1 MIATIPENGLED
13 KVCQHVSL
21 GLLQDILPVSQ
32 IEELL
37 ETYQMWE
44 QRERKLNMVA
54 MVYWLLGLHLYPHLS
69 QRAVYAKLVS
79 GLRTIRDDVAEAI
92 PSKSAFSYRRAQL
105 GSEVLEELFAQ
116 AAGPQA
122 TEQTPGA
129 FYQGMR
135 LLALDGTV
143 ESLPDTAS
151 NRETFHY
158 STDDEQSHSPFPQAR
173 LVLLVEC
180 ATHLICDAEISPCRQ
195 AEATSMRVLVERWK
209 WENCLVLWDS
219 GFHSSWVIFALRAR
233 GCHVLGRLKS
243 NALLKPVGHLWDGSY
258 LTYIYQDQDHQSGP
272 RMLVRVISYTFTDQ
286 RIPGAGKQ
294 VYRLVTTLL
303 DPFTHPAK
311 ELAVLYHERWQVEL
325 VIDEADTHLRL
336 SARTLRSLTA
346 NGVIQELYGL
356 LLAHTLLRTLMLRA
370 AQPQELAPTTISF
383 TDTIRLVDD
392 SLAPLSLVSVSRRQ
406 QMVKSLLQEIATFR
420 LPKQRVR
427 IQARVVKRV
436 RARYERK
443 KPEHWHA
450 PPLELNLDF
459 QQIIA
464 LVV

>member
-1 MIATIPENGLED
+1 MTNSAPAKRPAKNTVTKSRMVVRFMYFSPNYSGLLQSFFAPCGRGRKRDWGRPNTVQIRRKDKRGRRKTKRQSRWHTEAINDFKNERTCLMIATIPENGLED

-54 MVYWLLGLHLYPHLS
+54 MVYWLLGLHLHPHLS
-69 QRAVYAKLVS
+69 QRAVYAQLVI
-79 GLRTIRDDVAEAI
+79 GLRTIRDDVAEGV

-151 NRETFHY
+151 NRETFRY

-180 ATHLICDAEISPCRQ
+180 ATHLICDGEISPCRQ

-209 WENCLVLWDS
+209 WENS
-219 GFHSSWVIFALRAR
+219 
-233 GCHVLGRLKS
+233 
-243 NALLKPVGHLWDGSY
+243 
-258 LTYIYQDQDHQSGP
+258 
-272 RMLVRVISYTFTDQ
+272 
-286 RIPGAGKQ
+286 
-294 VYRLVTTLL
+294 
-303 DPFTHPAK
+303 
-311 ELAVLYHERWQVEL
+311 
-325 VIDEADTHLRL
+325 
-336 SARTLRSLTA
+336 
-346 NGVIQELYGL
+346 
-356 LLAHTLLRTLMLRA
+356 
-370 AQPQELAPTTISF
+370 
-383 TDTIRLVDD
+383 
-392 SLAPLSLVSVSRRQ
+392 
-406 QMVKSLLQEIATFR
+406 
-420 LPKQRVR
+420 
-427 IQARVVKRV
+427 
-436 RARYERK
+436 
-443 KPEHWHA
+443 
-450 PPLELNLDF
+450 
-459 QQIIA
+459 
-464 LVV
+464 